1 MKNILITGGAGFV
14 GCNLIERL
22 LKINEDIF
30 IISLDNYSS
39 GTKNNH
45 VLDNRVMYIEGNTW
59 EIKSIKEINE
69 FNPDIVFHFGEF
81 SRIHLSFELPNNTF
95 WSNTI
100 GTQQILDYC
109 IKKNAKLIYSCSSA
123 VFNDEDSS
131 PYVFTKYTNI
141 NLIKNYNKWF
151 GLKYAITYFYN
162 VYGNKHICEGPY
174 STVIGIFEKQYKNN
188 MPLTVVEPGNQSRI
202 FTHIDDI
209 VSGLILI
216 AEKGEGDKYLLS
228 SNDKYSILEVVN
240 LFKTDNYIMIPKR
253 KGDRITSVKLESRT
267 ENELGWMSEKILSD
281 YISSIIL
288 DMK

>member
-22 LKINEDIF
+22 IKINEDIF

-39 GTKNNH
+39 GSTDNH
-45 VLDNRVMYIEGNTW
+45 IKDKRVVYIKGNTW
-59 EIKSIKEINE
+59 DIKSIKVINE

-81 SRIHLSFELPNNTF
+81 SRIHLSFDLPNNTF

-109 IKKNAKLIYSCSSA
+109 VKKSAKLIYSCSSA
-123 VFNDEDSS
+123 VFNDKDSS
-131 PYVFTKYTNI
+131 PYVFTKYSNI
-141 NLIKNYNKWF
+141 KLIKNYNKWF
-151 GLKYAITYFYN
+151 DLKYAITYFYN
-162 VYGNKHICEGPY
+162 VYGSKQICEGPY
-174 STVIGIFEKQYKNN
+174 STVIGIFEKQYIDNI
-188 MPLTVVEPGNQSRI
+188 PLTVVSPGTQSRI

-228 SNDKYSILEVVN
+228 SNDKYSILELID
-240 LFKTDNYIMIPKR
+240 LFKTNNYIMIPER
-253 KGDRITSVKLESRT
+253 KGDRSTSVKLESRT
-267 ENELGWMSEKILSD
+267 ENELGWSSKKLLSD
-281 YISSIIL
+281 YINSIIL
-288 DMK
+288 M

>member
-14 GCNLIERL
+14 GCNLIKKLIETY
-22 LKINEDIF
+22 EDIF

-39 GTKNNH
+39 GSTNNH
-45 VLDNRVMYIEGNTW
+45 IIDKRVIYIKGNTW
-59 EIKSIKEINE
+59 DIQYIKEINE
-69 FNPDIVFHFGEF
+69 FNPDTVFHFGEF

-109 IKKNAKLIYSCSSA
+109 IKKNSKLIYSCSSA

-131 PYVFTKYTNI
+131 PYVFTKYSNI
-141 NLIKNYNKWF
+141 NLVKNYNKWF

-162 VYGNKHICEGPY
+162 VYGSKQICEGPY
-174 STVIGIFEKQYKNN
+174 STVIGIFEKQYKDKI
-188 MPLTVVEPGNQSRI
+188 PLTVVEPGTQSRI

-209 VSGLILI
+209 VSGLVLI

-228 SNDKYSILEVVN
+228 SNDKYSIFEVVN
-240 LFKTDNYIMIPKR
+240 LFKTNNYITIPER
-253 KGDRITSVKLESRT
+253 KGDRPTSVKLESRT
-267 ENELGWMSEKILSD
+267 ENELGWSSKKLLSD
-281 YISSIIL
+281 YINSIIL
-288 DMK
+288 S